1 MKSCNSIGHIISI
14 LVLAG
19 TFYCICH
26 AEEKKASNF
35 EFSNNRGSLSGTL
48 TSSCSWQLEAGY
60 HYMLCRYVGVGGSI
74 GLWKVYFEEGRAHG
88 DDWEVDWDDDN
99 NNPENFYLRPS
110 LILKTP
116 AIKIKS
122 VDLGLY
128 AEPGVMLNVPYA
140 QVWVSQKIDRH
151 RYESKRVWTN
161 GGQWFAADLRAGV
174 YVNVGPCGLSAGY
187 MMSNHDVYSQFRS
200 LSYRGVS
207 FKRFYPRMPFMQGA
221 YLTLSYYF

>member
-1 MKSCNSIGHIISI
+1 MNIRSIA
-14 LVLAG
+14 LALLAG
-19 TFYCICH
+19 IYVSCVY
-26 AEEKKASNF
+26 AVDNKASNF
-35 EFSNNRGSLSGTL
+35 EFSNNRASFSGTL
-48 TSSCSWQLEAGY
+48 TSSDSWQLEAGY
-60 HYMLCRYVGVGGSI
+60 HYMLCRFVGVGASV
-74 GLWKVYFEEGRAHG
+74 GLWKVYFEEGRAYG
-88 DDWEVDWDDDN
+88 DDWEVDLDDN
-99 NNPENFYLRPS
+99 NNTPENFYLRPS

-140 QVWVSQKIDRH
+140 QVWVSQKIDWH
-151 RYESKRVWTN
+151 RYGSKRVWTN
-161 GGQWFAADLRAGV
+161 GGQWFAADLRAGA
-174 YVNVGPCGLSAGY
+174 YLNFGPCGLSAGY

-207 FKRFYPRMPFMQGA
+207 FKWFYPRKPFMQGA

>member
-1 MKSCNSIGHIISI
+1 MTLRYRALA
-14 LVLAG
+14 LVLTG
-19 TFYCICH
+19 MCFCCSP
-26 AEEKKASNF
+26 AEDKKASNF
-35 EFSNNRGSLSGTL
+35 EFSTNRGSFSGTL

-60 HYMLCRYVGVGGSI
+60 HYMLCRYVGVGGAV

-88 DDWEVDWDDDN
+88 EDWEVDWDDDN
-99 NNPENFYLRPS
+99 NTPENFYLRPS

-161 GGQWFAADLRAGV
+161 GGQWFAADLLA
-174 YVNVGPCGLSAGY
+174 
-187 MMSNHDVYSQFRS
+187 
-200 LSYRGVS
+200 
-207 FKRFYPRMPFMQGA
+207 
-221 YLTLSYYF
+221 